1 MAFLL
6 NVSWGLKYIFFS
18 LVQVFCVAVE
28 VFNKH
33 IFVVYFFLF
42 LYGLSLV
49 AFPIHWD
56 NGWNVEVTAV
66 LWNIQYKVDKN
77 CFVDTCVCTDTILW
91 KGCRERH
98 SCTCLGKVRSSLG
111 VLLCGQVVKMPGV
124 RWKDLVGKPSVNQWE
139 SGPTYDQ
146 RQKLSASPGTYISFR
161 LTPVMEWRWT
171 LFRKQIFICLQL

>member
-6 NVSWGLKYIFFS
+6 NVSCSLKYIFFS

-42 LYGLSLV
+42 LSGLSLV
-49 AFPIHWD
+49 AFPIHWN
-56 NGWNVEVTAV
+56 NGWSVEVTPV
-66 LWNIQYKVDKN
+66 LWNIQCKVDKN
-77 CFVDTCVCTDTILW
+77 CFVDPVFVQTQSYERAAE
-91 KGCRERH
+91 KGV
-98 SCTCLGKVRSSLG
+98 SVLVLGKAGAAWELF
-111 VLLCGQVVKMPGV
+111 CGQVVKMPGV

-146 RQKLSASPGTYISFR
+146 RHTLSASPGTYISFR
-161 LTPVMEWRWT
+161 LTPVMEWGWT